1 MGWGQWEVCLISLG
15 RDGVVPAAGPVEPI
29 ENQCDI
35 MQEACCRS
43 LNLLTLVL
51 GQVTQWTKFCL
62 MPWHPANAAARWLL
76 PISSKQFPL
85 GTSLLGHWV
94 FAALGACVHHLEW
107 VV

>member
-1 MGWGQWEVCLISLG
+1 MEWYQQLGQWSPLKIK
-15 RDGVVPAAGPVEPI
+15 
-29 ENQCDI
+29 QCDI

-62 MPWHPANAAARWLL
+62 VPWHPANAAARWLL
-76 PISSKQFPL
+76 PISSKQLSL